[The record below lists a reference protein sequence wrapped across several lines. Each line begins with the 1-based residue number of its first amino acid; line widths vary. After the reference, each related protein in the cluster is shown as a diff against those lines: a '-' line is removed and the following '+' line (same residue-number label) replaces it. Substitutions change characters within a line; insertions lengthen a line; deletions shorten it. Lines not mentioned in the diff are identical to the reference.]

1 MPSPSARLKQRLEA
15 LWPREKRAKPPIR
28 NAAGETYRV
37 MQIEV
42 SNLCSLTCDYCP
54 HPTQKRPKGDMS
66 FETFKKCVELVE
78 RSANPEYR
86 GRKFLWLN
94 HFVDPLLNP
103 LLPDFIAYATSRNL
117 EVSFASNAV
126 DYDKKLFPREMWRK
140 LAQAGLNGVSLSAH
154 AKSEAKL
161 RDHVGD
167 IVKVIGMWKPKP
179 EYLHDWAGQVDMGDY
194 KMAAPPPSAERPCDY
209 QLHNMFTVRWDGK
222 LAACCYDIEG
232 QVPLSIDDVLREGF
246 KFRAVPLCTN
256 CRLGRGDADW
266 LLDPLK
272 QIYG

>member
-1 MPSPSARLKQRLEA
+1 
-15 LWPREKRAKPPIR
+15 
-28 NAAGETYRV
+28 

-42 SNLCSLTCDYCP
+42 SNFCSLTCNYCP
-54 HPTQKRPKGDMS
+54 HPTQARPKGDMS
-66 FETFKKCVELVE
+66 FETFKKCVELVQ

-94 HFVDPLLNP
+94 HFGEPLLNP
-103 LLPDFIAYATSRNL
+103 LLPEFIAYATARNL

-126 DYDKKLFPREMWRK
+126 DYDKKLFPRAMWQN
-140 LAQAGLNGVSLSAH
+140 LARAGLRGISLSAH

-161 RDHVGD
+161 RDHIGD

-179 EYLHDWAGQVDMGDY
+179 ENLHDWAGQVDMSDY
-194 KMAAPPPSAERPCDY
+194 KMGGLPPATQRPCDY
-209 QLHNMFTVRWDGK
+209 QIHNMFTVRWDGQ
-222 LAACCYDIEG
+222 LAACCYDSEG
-232 QVPLSIDDVLREGF
+232 QVVRSVDDVLRAGF
-246 KFRAVPLCTN
+246 KFQPVPLCTH
-256 CRLGRGDADW
+256 CRLGRGDAEW